1 MDLQQFDAADK
12 AALNLSAFDRPIN
25 SPVMLGFVPLL
36 WIASVLCGQDA
47 PPGRVELQH
56 GFYLVSKPPDAP
68 RDAPLP
74 LVICLHG
81 TDTTAA
87 DILEFWRSFDHVLPL
102 MIVAPQGVHAGWRDS
117 DRDLIRES
125 LEHMSRTLSY
135 DPQRVLLTGHSA
147 GGAMALHLLYVEG
160 FPATAVAVTANY
172 VPPSV
177 RPEHIRARSDVPVFY
192 AVGQSDIN
200 HERMHDG
207 LALLREQGVRVTVQR
222 PPIGHVLN
230 RNVGQAA
237 MTWFESVCRSRV
249 DRIFVDAHDA
259 LRNDGLVSRATC
271 ALEDILRCPATQFPD
286 QIEAASDLLA
296 RLQESGRQTMTRA
309 DGFVRDGRL
318 LEARTQWLHVEQR
331 YEGSSLAAEARRQ
344 REKIEAV
351 PAVADLLRVNRTTD
365 GRNANPDPTRP
376 SGSAQ

>member
-1 MDLQQFDAADK
+1 
-12 AALNLSAFDRPIN
+12 
-25 SPVMLGFVPLL
+25 
-36 WIASVLCGQDA
+36 
-47 PPGRVELQH
+47 
-56 GFYLVSKPPDAP
+56 
-68 RDAPLP
+68 
-74 LVICLHG
+74 
-81 TDTTAA
+81 
-87 DILEFWRSFDHVLPL
+87 

-147 GGAMALHLLYVEG
+147 GGAMALHLLYVDG